1 MRQPKERRR
10 QTKLDATIHSE
21 DGRPL
26 TACAVLEISEST
38 ALLSVPDGEAVPIT
52 FILTFA
58 RGTRVQ
64 RRCTVL
70 SREDDRI
77 TVLML
82 KGSDDERH

>member
-1 MRQPKERRR
+1 MRQPKDRRR

-21 DGRPL
+21 DGHPL
-26 TACAVLEISEST
+26 MECAVLEISEST
-38 ALLSVPDGEAVPIT
+38 ALLSVPDAEAVPIS

-70 SREDDRI
+70 SQEDENI

-82 KGSDDERH
+82 KGSDEQRL